1 MNIKVKNE
9 LSLRQ
14 FRLNIKM
21 NKKVYIYIY
30 MNTHTHTET
39 QTQTHTYKPCVCTYI
54 IHAYDARNIHI
65 IYEWKDKDKI
75 KKTRKKS
82 NTGRKKNMQRIKK
95 CEPQHLYE
103 PLNRDA

>member
-30 MNTHTHTET
+30 EHTHTHTET

-75 KKTRKKS
+75 KKLERNLIPGGKRICKGLRS
-82 NTGRKKNMQRIKK
+82 ANLNTCTN
-95 CEPQHLYE
+95 P
-103 PLNRDA
+103 